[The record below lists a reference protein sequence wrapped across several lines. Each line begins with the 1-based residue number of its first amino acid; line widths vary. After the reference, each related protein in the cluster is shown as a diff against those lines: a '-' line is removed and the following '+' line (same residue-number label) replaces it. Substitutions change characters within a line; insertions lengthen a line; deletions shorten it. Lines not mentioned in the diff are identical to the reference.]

1 VSRSPLR
8 WIAAAMLALSAAPSL
23 AADNRPN
30 LVLILADD
38 LGVGDL
44 SCYGGKTRTPQL
56 DRMAAEGIRFTRYYS
71 ASPIC
76 SPSRCGIITGQ
87 FPARWRITSF
97 LQTRA
102 GNRACGQD
110 DFLDPAAPSLPRV
123 LKSSGYR
130 TAHVGKW
137 HLGGGRDVDEPPN
150 FAAYGYD
157 VGLGTW
163 ESPEPHPDLTAK
175 DWIWSADD
183 KVKRWDRTAWMVDQ
197 TLKFVEADANAPCFV
212 NVWLD
217 DPHTPWVPSAQDQ
230 QVGKGGRATGKGDSP
245 ERLEKV
251 LTEVDRQMG
260 RLLQAVRNRPSS
272 RPTLVFFLSD
282 NGPLPTFGRERT
294 AGLRGSKLSLYEGGV
309 RVPLI
314 AWGPGFVPAGRI
326 NEKTVL
332 AAVDL
337 LPTCC
342 ALAGAKL
349 PADYAGDGEDL
360 SVALR
365 GESPQRSQLVFWEY
379 GRNPDSFAYPKGADR
394 SPNVAVLERDWK
406 LLVNADG
413 AGAELYNVA
422 ADPREANDLASQ
434 MPDLAERLS
443 RAALAWRKSL
453 P

>member
-1 VSRSPLR
+1 
-8 WIAAAMLALSAAPSL
+8 
-23 AADNRPN
+23 
-30 LVLILADD
+30 
-38 LGVGDL
+38 
-44 SCYGGKTRTPQL
+44 
-56 DRMAAEGIRFTRYYS
+56 
-71 ASPIC
+71 
-76 SPSRCGIITGQ
+76 
-87 FPARWRITSF
+87 
-97 LQTRA
+97 
-102 GNRACGQD
+102 
-110 DFLDPAAPSLPRV
+110 
-123 LKSSGYR
+123 
-130 TAHVGKW
+130 VGKW